1 MPFTGGGATFNNL
14 FPGAVAEGAG
24 RATSSPSLMSSELLA
39 SYFGLVSFTGQLGQ
53 DKVTTYGGQLGLNV
67 AF

>member
-24 RATSSPSLMSSELLA
+24 RATSSPGLMSSELLA
-39 SYFGLVSFTGQLGQ
+39 SYFGLVSFTGQLG
-53 DKVTTYGGQLGLNV
+53 LNV